1 MNTDS
6 TPFETWQFFAA
17 AKKIMGMSALQ
28 VLYQRSHRQIDR
40 WACDPDFTAS
50 SEKNPLDRI
59 EAMLTRMTELGK
71 THVAV
76 AAADRM
82 AAICGMRLVPDNTPE
97 PDAGT
102 LADEL
107 LDDYPAVVNFHSA
120 IRERQ
125 PDPVVRAF
133 LHDACGEL
141 NQTYKKYCDTPHPEK

>member
-1 MNTDS
+1 MNHTAS

-59 EAMLTRMTELGK
+59 EAMLTRITELGK
-71 THVAV
+71 SHVAV

-82 AAICGMRLVPDNTPE
+82 AAICGMRLVADSTPV
-97 PDAGT
+97 PDADT

-107 LDDYPAVVNFHSA
+107 LDDYPALVRFHTA
-120 IRERQ
+120 IREHK
-125 PDPVVRAF
+125 PDPVVRAA
-133 LHDACGEL
+133 LNAAIDEL
-141 NQTYKKYCDTPHPEK
+141 NQSYIMYHDTPTP